1 MADDSGSSTVLAGTP
16 LERIA
21 KPWGEEVILQ
31 RTADSVVKAL
41 RIEPNQR
48 LSLQFHRQKHETLML
63 LSGDALLT
71 SGSQLGQLVE
81 RSMRAGTHEEIAA
94 GVIHRL
100 SAGPSGADILEI
112 ASRLPDDVEDIVRL
126 ADDYGRVDHP
136 ERV

>member
-1 MADDSGSSTVLAGTP
+1 
-16 LERIA
+16 
-21 KPWGEEVILQ
+21 
-31 RTADSVVKAL
+31 
-41 RIEPNQR
+41 
-48 LSLQFHRQKHETLML
+48 
-63 LSGDALLT
+63 
-71 SGSQLGQLVE
+71 
-81 RSMRAGTHEEIAA
+81 MRAGTHEEITA

>member
-21 KPWGEEVILQ
+21 KPWGEELILQ

-41 RIEPNQR
+41 RLEPNQR

-71 SGSQLGQLVE
+71 SGSQLEQLVE